1 MLIKTKKI
9 TQFFVAIFAVIFVF
23 TTPASATTHCTN
35 GAVLTFPAWYDG
47 LALDSDCHPQLTKLN
62 DLWVIALNLVEV
74 LLQVV
79 AYAPTGFLIW
89 GGFKY
94 MKSRGDPARIQN
106 AKDAILNA
114 MVGLGISLGSV
125 AIVNFISKRIAG
137 TGNVANVPIVNAGA
151 GQLNSVMSN
160 IVFPIAG
167 AVCVVFIIIGGIQY
181 TTSNGDPGQT
191 KRAKD
196 TLIYS
201 VVGLVFVVM
210 AFAIVQLILGRFQ

>member
-9 TQFFVAIFAVIFVF
+9 TQLVVALLAVIFVF
-23 TTPASATTHCTN
+23 SAPVSAAASCTN

-47 LALDSDCHPQLTKLN
+47 LALDSDCHPKITQLN
-62 DLWVIALNLVEV
+62 DLWIIALNLVEV

-79 AYAPTGFLIW
+79 AYAATGFLIW

-106 AKDAILNA
+106 AKDAIMNA
-114 MVGLGISLGSV
+114 MVGLGISLGSI
-125 AIVNFISKRIAG
+125 AIVNFISKGIAG
-137 TGNVANVPIVNAGA
+137 GGAKNGVPVVNAGA
-151 GQLNSVMSN
+151 GQLNTVMSN
-160 IVFPIAG
+160 IVFPVAG
-167 AVCVVFIIIGGIQY
+167 AICVVFIIIGGIQY

-201 VVGLVFVVM
+201 IVGLVFVVM

>member
-1 MLIKTKKI
+1 M
-9 TQFFVAIFAVIFVF
+9 
-23 TTPASATTHCTN
+23 
-35 GAVLTFPAWYDG
+35 
-47 LALDSDCHPQLTKLN
+47 
-62 DLWVIALNLVEV
+62 
-74 LLQVV
+74 
-79 AYAPTGFLIW
+79 
-89 GGFKY
+89 
-94 MKSRGDPARIQN
+94 
-106 AKDAILNA
+106 
-114 MVGLGISLGSV
+114 
-125 AIVNFISKRIAG
+125 NFISKRIAG